1 MGSSQTRA
9 WTHVSCIGVR
19 ILYHWATK
27 EALSPPDGSTSSW
40 PSHSHTIQTGPTLY
54 PPHPHCALCILTL
67 VSNFQHSQ
75 PFILSGLPLP
85 PLLALREPWL
95 ISLHLSWVETFSSY
109 SSYAPYATSGWGW
122 GEASSLF
129 GIIFVLSFNSNSY
142 SFLLQTISVF
152 EVGPSCD
159 IFHQPFEVHSS
170 THRLPWWLRR

>member
-1 MGSSQTRA
+1 MSPALACGFSTTEPPRKPFLLLMEAQA
-9 WTHVSCIGVR
+9 HGHP
-19 ILYHWATK
+19 ILILFKLAQPSIPLILI
-27 EALSPPDGSTSSW
+27 APSAFW
-40 PSHSHTIQTGPTLY
+40 P
-54 PPHPHCALCILTL
+54 L